1 VKPCSGSGRKVWRQ
15 APNISGREQNI
26 LKKHAV
32 CANEASLINQ
42 SLLSAIVSIEHPL
55 KFRCSILHQ
64 SNIALSTILKPLPSS
79 AAVSVANV
87 VLVSHQCVSELFGI
101 L

>member
-1 VKPCSGSGRKVWRQ
+1 MTSVR
-15 APNISGREQNI
+15 PNISGRELNI

-32 CANEASLINQ
+32 CANEASSINQ
-42 SLLSAIVSIEHPL
+42 SPLSATLNIEHHL
-55 KFRCSILHQ
+55 NFRCSILHQ
-64 SNIALSTILKPLPSS
+64 SIINLTTILKPLPFF

-87 VLVSHQCVSELFGI
+87 VLISHQCISELFGI